1 MMPPGYGGHPGMP
14 PMQPGTGWA
23 LRPFTHEEHSAFLD
37 AMERYGQENTGSEWD
52 KISQAVGNGRTVH
65 EVRMHANE
73 YFVNLQMV
81 TQMEPDA
88 RVLGSKIKRDDW
100 TFEQDMVFEHAMAEF
115 EETDSLRW
123 LKVASLLPGK
133 SHEDVRH
140 RYQRLV
146 YDVHKIENAVPMD
159 VKYKAPKGGKS
170 LLAKVAAKSGS
181 ASSRGR
187 GGGSTKAGGGSSSSS
202 AMHGAGGGREGRS
215 AKIQFSRQR
224 WWGGG

>member
-1 MMPPGYGGHPGMP
+1 
-14 PMQPGTGWA
+14 
-23 LRPFTHEEHSAFLD
+23 
-37 AMERYGQENTGSEWD
+37 
-52 KISQAVGNGRTVH
+52 QAVGNGRSVE
-65 EVRMHANE
+65 EVRMHAHE

-115 EETDSLRW
+115 DETDSLRW

-133 SHEDVRH
+133 NHEDVRH

-146 YDVHKIENAVPMD
+146 YDVHKIENAMPME

-181 ASSRGR
+181 SSGSSRG
-187 GGGSTKAGGGSSSSS
+187 
-202 AMHGAGGGREGRS
+202 
-215 AKIQFSRQR
+215 
-224 WWGGG
+224 